1 MSRVA
6 AIIVCFHPDR
16 EQLSRLV
23 TAVAAQV
30 DEIILF
36 NNGGLNEAVL
46 PATACRLR
54 VESRGGENLGMA
66 TALNLACEVACR
78 DDCRYAVTFDQD
90 SLPSDFMITALFK
103 ELTAWR
109 AAGHRVAA
117 IGPRLVDVRGGESRA
132 HPFLVLKRFGVHRIA
147 ARGTHQVSQL
157 ITSGCLFDLQVWSEV
172 ERFDEKLF
180 IDLVDINWCW
190 RLLLRGYT
198 ILGTA
203 RGTLVHEL
211 SSGLRETRWIT
222 LTSYGPVRRYFQC
235 RNAVYHLLWVKMPS
249 GGNGFMLRGILS
261 TMISAIRADN
271 RPWQSFWQCCRGIA
285 HGIGRKMGPYRP

>member
-1 MSRVA
+1 
-6 AIIVCFHPDR
+6 
-16 EQLSRLV
+16 
-23 TAVAAQV
+23 
-30 DEIILF
+30 
-36 NNGGLNEAVL
+36 
-46 PATACRLR
+46 
-54 VESRGGENLGMA
+54 
-66 TALNLACEVACR
+66 
-78 DDCRYAVTFDQD
+78 
-90 SLPSDFMITALFK
+90 
-103 ELTAWR
+103 
-109 AAGHRVAA
+109 
-117 IGPRLVDVRGGESRA
+117 
-132 HPFLVLKRFGVHRIA
+132 
-147 ARGTHQVSQL
+147 
-157 ITSGCLFDLQVWSEV
+157 
-172 ERFDEKLF
+172 
-180 IDLVDINWCW
+180 VDINWCW